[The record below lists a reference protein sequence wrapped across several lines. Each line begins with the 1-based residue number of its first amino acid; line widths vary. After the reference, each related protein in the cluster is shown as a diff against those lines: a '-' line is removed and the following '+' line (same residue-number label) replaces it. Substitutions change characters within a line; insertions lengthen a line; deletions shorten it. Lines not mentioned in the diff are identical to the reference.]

1 MNKQIFVDESIS
13 HGLLVFSGVIFD
25 PGDVNPFSMEWRR
38 LLPKGQ
44 GELGKKQ
51 RDSRLAGEL
60 YRLSIKYV
68 YGVYDSVI
76 PLNEYEDERN
86 RWLNE
91 TIPSY
96 NTILRDNPFWEELN
110 PEGLTQLCHQR
121 YIAYPAFCSFFE
133 QIQLKF
139 GLTEPVDVTF
149 DELGDP
155 EFQQK
160 VREGFELHR
169 ETVAPDQRLV
179 MGEPPKF
186 VDSKD
191 CPPIQLADLW
201 AWWRRK
207 AVIESGKLD
216 VSQNPIPWSE
226 SGDIPRMHGTYWDR
240 TDIKAS
246 FRQMLGRLYDRRSRI
261 IRPF

>member
-1 MNKQIFVDESIS
+1 MNKQIFVDESESDGFLI
-13 HGLLVFSGVIFD
+13 FSGVIFD

-44 GELGKKQ
+44 GELGKRQ

-76 PLNEYEDERN
+76 PLNDYMDELN

-91 TIPSY
+91 TVPFW
-96 NTILRDNPFWEELN
+96 NTILLDAPFWEELK
-110 PEGLTQLCHQR
+110 PEDLTQLRHRR

-149 DELGDP
+149 DEYGDP
-155 EFQQK
+155 ALQQK
-160 VREGFELHR
+160 IREGFQLHR
-169 ETVAPDQRLV
+169 ETVTPDQRLV

-201 AWWRRK
+201 AWWRRR
-207 AVIESGKLD
+207 AVIESGNLD

-226 SGDIPRMHGTYWDR
+226 AGDIRRMYGTYWDR
-240 TDIKAS
+240 TDINAS
-246 FRQMLGRLYDRRSRI
+246 FRKKLQMLHDLSSRI